1 MNKKC
6 LECGHVFYFDF
17 EIIFHKCDP
26 AKLIETKNSWNFN
39 CPQQVVGALPPLS
52 QAPTRPGNL
61 WVLSHE
67 LNLKNVGDLC

>member
-26 AKLIETKNSWNFN
+26 AKLIETKNS
-39 CPQQVVGALPPLS
+39 
-52 QAPTRPGNL
+52 
-61 WVLSHE
+61 
-67 LNLKNVGDLC
+67 